1 MPGLVTNHVH
11 CRKPCYQANP
21 LILGIIFSVKKIF
34 QVFNLIIKIF
44 LFGKIFTKVICQTMF
59 TELFLLCLQDSD
71 IFTFTF
77 YVCMKI
83 CPDLHNL

>member
-1 MPGLVTNHVH
+1 
-11 CRKPCYQANP
+11 
-21 LILGIIFSVKKIF
+21 
-34 QVFNLIIKIF
+34 
-44 LFGKIFTKVICQTMF
+44 MF
-59 TELFLLCLQDSD
+59 TELFLFCLQDSD